1 MKLKSMSSPRKLALA
16 VLMTAPLLVTA
27 APLDL
32 STEGYYTYGNTNV
45 YSLPLSAR
53 DYDIAN
59 GGGVGPGNPY
69 YVESTPGA
77 IKDLVVIYT
86 GASGTGVTTNTAGF
100 DDAYGA
106 PNGTVP
112 YASIDG
118 AAGMTAPT
126 AKAGITNNDVNTWDA
141 NLTSL
146 KSFLTVDGVIGD
158 ALFLFNNNEVKS
170 EGGLNE
176 SLAIWA
182 KLWITDAAN
191 DLYGRYLYL
200 SNMGAA
206 YGFGGTLNG
215 DATLYNPGDILPQ
228 ATNSYGS
235 TDYVLSGGAVEGIDH
250 NLGANQAAYAA
261 DVPLLNNWL
270 NTLFA
275 LNGDALGG
283 YTLHLDL
290 KLGCD
295 PAGSWASCTGVDIDN
310 GYEQL
315 FLASSLTSLDVPEP
329 ATLALFGAALAGL
342 AFSSRRRRGG
352 QDKGLT

>member
-1 MKLKSMSSPRKLALA
+1 MKLKSMSSPRTLALA
-16 VLMTAPLLVTA
+16 MLVAAPWVVTA

-32 STEGYYTYGNTNV
+32 STEGYVTYGNTNV

-53 DYDIAN
+53 DYDAAN
-59 GGGVGPGNPY
+59 GGGTGPGNPY

-86 GASGTGVTTNTAGF
+86 GSSGDGVTTNTAGF
-100 DDAYGA
+100 DDAYQT
-106 PNGTVP
+106 PNGTIP

-118 AAGMTAPT
+118 ATGVVAPT
-126 AKAGITNNDVNTWDA
+126 PKVGITNNDTNTWDA

-146 KSFLTVDGVIGD
+146 KSFLTVDGLVGD

-170 EGGLNE
+170 EQGLNE

-191 DLYGRYLYL
+191 NLYGRYLYL
-200 SNMGAA
+200 SNMDGA
-206 YGFGGTLNG
+206 YGSGGTFNG
-215 DATLYNPGDILPQ
+215 DATLYDPGDVLPS
-228 ATNSYGS
+228 ATNSLAS
-235 TDYVLSGGAVEGIDH
+235 TDYVLSGGDVEGVDH
-250 NLGANQAAYAA
+250 NLGANQVAYAA
-261 DVPLLNNWL
+261 DVPLLNQWL
-270 NTLFA
+270 TALFV
-275 LNGDALGG
+275 LNGETLGG

-295 PAGSWASCTGVDIDN
+295 PAGAWASCTGVDIDN

-315 FLASSLTSLDVPEP
+315 FLASSLTTLDVPEP
-329 ATLALFGAALAGL
+329 ATLGLFGAALAGL
-342 AFSSRRRRGG
+342 AFSSRRRRNG
-352 QDKGLT
+352 QDKRLT